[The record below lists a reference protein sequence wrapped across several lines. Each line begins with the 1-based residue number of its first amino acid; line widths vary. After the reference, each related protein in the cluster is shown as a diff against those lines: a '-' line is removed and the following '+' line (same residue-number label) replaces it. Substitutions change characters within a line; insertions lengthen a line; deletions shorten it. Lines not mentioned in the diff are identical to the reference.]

1 MMRIRRPRLAFGAAA
16 HNIWSIRKLNQSQAI
31 EQRWRRYIHQPRRRS
46 PGRRQSE
53 PVIAKTI
60 GKEQTQQV
68 HRVFYHAS
76 LQKSAGLPRAALKK
90 RRATKPFYEIF
101 PVPIKKRFA
110 SHPTLNHKPI
120 RLPRHILTP
129 MRFRG
134 NDTAELA
141 SAEYRFLFKTRFQS
155 IFPACGWAKRSVPAT
170 VGAVGGARLCLP
182 DR

>member
-101 PVPIKKRFA
+101 PVPIKKRFV

-129 MRFRG
+129 MREGGGWPPAHRCLLPSFVLRG
-134 NDTAELA
+134 P
-141 SAEYRFLFKTRFQS
+141 Q
-155 IFPACGWAKRSVPAT
+155 
-170 VGAVGGARLCLP
+170 
-182 DR
+182 